1 MDVGRGALVTVSA
14 WRDKQLFRW
23 DRRYAGSGGYAIAL
37 LASLAVTMT
46 ASPAAAAYWHGGE
59 HKHHTAHKNHEAKA
73 ADSTDREP
81 VGRIQKGPLQIFIS
95 INQQKLHVYS
105 DGAHVADTSIAT
117 GVPSLPT
124 PLGVFSVIE
133 KTSLPPLEHLQ
144 RCADALHAAHHVV
157 RRRYARRRK
166 YRP

>member
-37 LASLAVTMT
+37 LASLAVTTT
-46 ASPAAAAYWHGGE
+46 ASPAAAAHWYGDG
-59 HKHHTAHKNHEAKA
+59 HHTAHKTHEAKA
-73 ADSTDREP
+73 ADRTDREP
-81 VGRIQKGPLQIFIS
+81 VGQVQKGPLQIFIS

-117 GVPSLPT
+117 
-124 PLGVFSVIE
+124 
-133 KTSLPPLEHLQ
+133 
-144 RCADALHAAHHVV
+144 
-157 RRRYARRRK
+157 
-166 YRP
+166 